1 MVELLTALSLS
12 AAAGFRIALPLLAIG
27 LLRGDALWQDLPLLS
42 QFPPHLLLGT
52 LMGWSLY
59 EVLFSKWLIGQ
70 RILHQVQL
78 LLSPM
83 VGAIAALTA
92 LYVASSY
99 VSEIEVVKLW
109 LIGGVGALLA
119 LVLQLV
125 QVAWFY
131 RLRGLPLWS
140 LLLQDT
146 LSLIL
151 VFSAFDAPYEGGI
164 IALLLLFL
172 AIRSS
177 TLWRRLQHRAVPQV
191 LCTCEDRS
199 QSSVAQRQHLDDCEA
214 AIK

>member
-27 LLRGDALWQDLPLLS
+27 LLRGDILWQGLPLLT
-42 QFPPHLLLGT
+42 QFPPHLLLGI
-52 LMGWSLY
+52 LAGWSVY

-70 RILHQVQL
+70 RVLHQVQL
-78 LLSPM
+78 LLSPL
-83 VGAIAALTA
+83 VGAIAGLAAFYL
-92 LYVASSY
+92 ASNY
-99 VSEIEVVKLW
+99 VSDIESIRLWVV
-109 LIGGVGALLA
+109 GGVGALLA

-146 LSLIL
+146 ICLIL
-151 VFSAFDAPYEGGI
+151 VFSAFDAPHEGGI

-177 TLWRRLQHRAVPQV
+177 TVWRRLQGFIPAQVARICAV
-191 LCTCEDRS
+191 
-199 QSSVAQRQHLDDCEA
+199 QSYQR
-214 AIK
+214 